1 MSADIARL
9 VARVAD
15 LERRLGRST
24 RTSSLA
30 YSSIE
35 NGAVEVYD
43 EGGSLRAVVGT
54 QPDGTAGINVVN
66 GPPPPE
72 PAAPAVTSVLGG
84 IAAVWDGAFA
94 EGAVTP
100 LDFARVE
107 VHTGTT
113 PEFTPGPHT
122 LAATLES
129 PQGGLVTVPTGQPV
143 HVRLVARNTSGAAS
157 LPSAPTGPV
166 GPQLVVADDV
176 LDGIVS
182 EIKLAER
189 AVTETKIALA
199 AVSNQIL
206 ADNAVTASKILAGAI
221 TADKIAALSI
231 TAEKIAALV
240 ITSDKI
246 AARAIT
252 ADKIAVN
259 AVTAD
264 TLAAG
269 SVAATHI
276 KAGAV
281 TADHLAIGVNGNLIP
296 DPSFE
301 TGYIASRVAGVPGV
315 AVVAGGNSS
324 GKALRF
330 TLTSAAP
337 RTLAYD
343 RFPVTAGERYW
354 AAFDFKGGTDF
365 VGRGGLLMF
374 LQWLDTSGAH
384 LSYSVISNVGPPA
397 DGIWRRET
405 FIHAAPAGAAYC
417 VPGLQSPTGSG
428 TVYFDNVE
436 LRPVMS
442 SATGGT
448 RAEIAPDG
456 LRLYDAQGEESV
468 SLVTGRPNYVTLSTD
483 GRPVATIDQRGNGGF
498 ADLSVAGELSVGG
511 DPLEKILARL
521 PRGLV
526 AVDYMATAVTAG
538 SSEYGYIE
546 LAFESDTSRM
556 YRVVFDAY
564 ADPNVAGGEIA
575 VVLRD
580 GGAATPT
587 ISSPQIQSITQPLP
601 GAGWNRVHL
610 ETIKSGAAFGGGV
623 RRLLVSFWAQGGPAG
638 QTVRLLGAAGYPGI
652 FAVEDIGP
660 YVPETG
666 AYNTGG
672 GIVTPA
678 KKSYTKIYNA
688 SWSGSYAN
696 RSQYN
701 SYYNS
706 QCVQGYY
713 SSTNG
718 MQSALIGF
726 PASLA
731 TDLSGAAIQRA
742 EIFLY
747 YEHWYSNSGG
757 TAVLKAHK
765 HASRPASFS
774 CDSEAMSVSWSR
786 NQGKWVD
793 ITAIFD
799 SNLWRGVAL
808 DPNNSSSAF
817 YGRARGV
824 GEAYPPQL
832 KVTYVK

>member
-1 MSADIARL
+1 MSSDITRL

-15 LERRLGRST
+15 LERRLSRST

-43 EGGSLRAVVGT
+43 EDGSLRAVVGT

-84 IAAVWDGAFA
+84 IAAVWDGTFA

-107 VHTGTT
+107 VHTGTA

-129 PQGGLVTVPTGQPV
+129 PQGGLVTVPTEQPV

-157 LPSAPTGPV
+157 EPSASTGPV
-166 GPQLVVADDV
+166 GPEPVVAEDV
-176 LDGIVS
+176 LDGSIT
-182 EIKLAER
+182 EPKIAER
-189 AVTETKIALA
+189 AV
-199 AVSNQIL
+199 N
-206 ADNAVTASKILAGAI
+206 
-221 TADKIAALSI
+221 
-231 TAEKIAALV
+231 
-240 ITSDKI
+240 
-246 AARAIT
+246 
-252 ADKIAVN
+252 
-259 AVTAD
+259 
-264 TLAAG
+264 
-269 SVAATHI
+269 ATHI
-276 KAGAV
+276 KLGAV
-281 TADHLAIGVNGNLIP
+281 TVDHLAVGVTGNLIP

-301 TGYIASRVAGVPGV
+301 TGYIASRIVGLPGV
-315 AVVAGGNSS
+315 AVVTGGNSS

-330 TLTSAAP
+330 TLISSAP
-337 RTLAYD
+337 RTLLYS

-365 VGRGGLLMF
+365 VGRNGLLMS
-374 LQWLDTSGAH
+374 LQWLDTNGAH
-384 LSYSVISNVGPPA
+384 LSYSVISNAGPPA
-397 DGIWRRET
+397 DGVWRRGT

-468 SLVTGRPNYVTLSTD
+468 SLVTGRPNYLTLSTD
-483 GRPVATIDQRGNGGF
+483 GRPVATIDQQGNGAF
-498 ADLSVAGELSVGG
+498 SDLSVAGELSVGG
-511 DPLEKILARL
+511 DPLERILARL

-546 LAFESDTSRM
+546 LAFEADTSRM
-556 YRVVFDAY
+556 YKITFDAY

-601 GAGWNRVHL
+601 GAGWTRVHL
-610 ETIKSGAAFGGGV
+610 ETIKSGGALGGGV

-638 QTVRLLGAAGYPGI
+638 QTVRLLGAAPYLGI

-666 AYNTGG
+666 VYNTGG
-672 GIVTPA
+672 GTVTPA

-701 SYYNS
+701 AYYNN
-706 QCVQGYY
+706 QCLQGYY

-731 TDLSGAAIQRA
+731 TDLSGASIQRA
-742 EIFLY
+742 ELFLY
-747 YEHWYSNSGG
+747 YEHWYSNTGG

-799 SNLWRGVAL
+799 STLWRGIAL

-824 GEAYPPQL
+824 GEAYAPQL